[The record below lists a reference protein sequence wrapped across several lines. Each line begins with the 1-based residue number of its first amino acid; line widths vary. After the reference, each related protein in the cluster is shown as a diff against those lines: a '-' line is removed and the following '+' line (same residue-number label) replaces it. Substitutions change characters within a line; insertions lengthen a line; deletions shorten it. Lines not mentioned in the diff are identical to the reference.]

1 MKLSVVIVSYNVRD
15 YLENCLQ
22 SVSRALEGIE
32 GEVFVVDNH
41 SDDDSV
47 ETVRSHYPWVRLIEN
62 QENMG
67 FSRANN
73 IAIREARGEYV
84 LLLNPDTIVEEATL
98 REVLRFMEEHPKAG
112 GAGVMMHNAD
122 GSLAPESRRALPTPW
137 VSCLKMLG
145 FTKRYYMSHLPWD
158 QPGRIEVISGA
169 FCMLRRE
176 ALDKIG
182 LLDEDFFMY
191 GEDLDLCFRA
201 KVAGCKNYYTP
212 VTNVL
217 HFRGQSS
224 RTRRIKSY
232 IDFYNAMWIF
242 VKKHR
247 SYYLVPKF
255 LIFLGIVIAASVG
268 VFSRL
273 VPQFWKIFLDLGVV
287 FLWAACLLDLEVS
300 ADWQLA
306 VVVAVANLLFFAVRG
321 EYASSSLEGKHS
333 YWFQMPVNLIPVLSF
348 AGYRWFT
355 HPEKFDGIAMAILCV
370 STILVPLAFLAWRRF
385 MFWFL
390 YFYRIFA
397 KKRHRSILLG
407 GGEDSLQPWF
417 DTHNVISGME
427 ILGCVSGEPGTVSP
441 ENRKHLLGGYSEME
455 SICKRTDCH
464 ELLVVSNFSGTRE
477 DFDLHWLEKLGMRV
491 FLLIGKPQNGE
502 FALINLKNLH

>member
-47 ETVRSHYPWVRLIEN
+47 ETVRTQYPWVRLIEN

-158 QPGRIEVISGA
+158 QPSRIEVISGA
-169 FCMLRRE
+169 FCFLRKK
-176 ALDKIG
+176 ALDEVG

-191 GEDLDLCFRA
+191 GEDIDLSYRLMKGGWENWYLPYPITHFKGKSTQKSDYRYVHIFYKAMLIFFRKHYSHLSLFYALPVKMAIYFRA
-201 KVAGCKNYYTP
+201 AIALTDILRKK
-212 VTNVL
+212 L
-217 HFRGQSS
+217 H
-224 RTRRIKSY
+224 
-232 IDFYNAMWIF
+232 
-242 VKKHR
+242 
-247 SYYLVPKF
+247 L
-255 LIFLGIVIAASVG
+255 
-268 VFSRL
+268 
-273 VPQFWKIFLDLGVV
+273 
-287 FLWAACLLDLEVS
+287 
-300 ADWQLA
+300 
-306 VVVAVANLLFFAVRG
+306 
-321 EYASSSLEGKHS
+321 
-333 YWFQMPVNLIPVLSF
+333 
-348 AGYRWFT
+348 
-355 HPEKFDGIAMAILCV
+355 
-370 STILVPLAFLAWRRF
+370 
-385 MFWFL
+385 
-390 YFYRIFA
+390 
-397 KKRHRSILLG
+397 
-407 GGEDSLQPWF
+407 
-417 DTHNVISGME
+417 
-427 ILGCVSGEPGTVSP
+427 
-441 ENRKHLLGGYSEME
+441 
-455 SICKRTDCH
+455 
-464 ELLVVSNFSGTRE
+464 
-477 DFDLHWLEKLGMRV
+477 
-491 FLLIGKPQNGE
+491 
-502 FALINLKNLH
+502 

>member
-1 MKLSVVIVSYNVRD
+1 MKLSIVIVSYNVRG

-47 ETVRSHYPWVRLIEN
+47 ETVRSQYPWVRLIEN

-169 FCMLRRE
+169 FCFLRKK
-176 ALDKIG
+176 ALDEVG

-191 GEDLDLCFRA
+191 GEDIDLSYRLM
-201 KVAGCKNYYTP
+201 KGGWENWYLPYPIT
-212 VTNVL
+212 
-217 HFRGQSS
+217 HFKG
-224 RTRRIKSY
+224 KSTQKSDY
-232 IDFYNAMWIF
+232 RYVHIFYNAM
-242 VKKHR
+242 
-247 SYYLVPKF
+247 
-255 LIFLGIVIAASVG
+255 LIFFRKHYSHLS
-268 VFSRL
+268 
-273 VPQFWKIFLDLGVV
+273 
-287 FLWAACLLDLEVS
+287 
-300 ADWQLA
+300 
-306 VVVAVANLLFFAVRG
+306 LF
-321 EYASSSLEGKHS
+321 YAL
-333 YWFQMPVNLIPVLSF
+333 PV
-348 AGYRWFT
+348 
-355 HPEKFDGIAMAILCV
+355 KMAIYFRAAIAL
-370 STILVPLAFLAWRRF
+370 TDILR
-385 MFWFL
+385 
-390 YFYRIFA
+390 
-397 KKRHRSILLG
+397 KKL
-407 GGEDSLQPWF
+407 
-417 DTHNVISGME
+417 
-427 ILGCVSGEPGTVSP
+427 
-441 ENRKHLLGGYSEME
+441 HL
-455 SICKRTDCH
+455 
-464 ELLVVSNFSGTRE
+464 
-477 DFDLHWLEKLGMRV
+477 
-491 FLLIGKPQNGE
+491 
-502 FALINLKNLH
+502 